1 MDGPLAI
8 DSHATEDKLTILD
21 MFKHGQAQ
29 YIYYDSKLLVPVVF
43 LTKLA

>member
-29 YIYYDSKLLVPVVF
+29 YIY
-43 LTKLA
+43 